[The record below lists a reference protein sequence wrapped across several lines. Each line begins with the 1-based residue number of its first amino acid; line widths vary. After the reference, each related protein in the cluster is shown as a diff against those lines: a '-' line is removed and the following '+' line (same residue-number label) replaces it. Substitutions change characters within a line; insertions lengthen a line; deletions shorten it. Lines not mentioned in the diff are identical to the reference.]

1 MNSLPAH
8 DYQHLLAI
16 LILVARIGDIGTTYI
31 LTPNLKLEANPMM
44 RKWRWPFAMLSLSLC
59 LVPYVSQAAAVM
71 LLVTSL
77 MLSMSN
83 SLRIWLVRAV
93 GEEEYHRFAVAAAG
107 KANFRETLFLVFLP
121 GAFMLLLTI
130 SMFLFYPDESQWG
143 YWIAG
148 GFLAYA
154 MILLIYMPAGFFR
167 YRREA
172 LQAQVLM
179 KERDC

>member
-1 MNSLPAH
+1 MSSLPAN

-31 LTPNLKLEANPMM
+31 LTPNMKLEANPMM
-44 RKWRWPFAMLSLSLC
+44 RKWRWPFALLSLLLC
-59 LVPYVSQAAAVM
+59 LMPYISQAAAVM

-83 SLRIWLVRAV
+83 SLRIWLVRSV
-93 GEEEYHRFAVAAAG
+93 GEVEYHRFAVAAAG
-107 KANFRETLFLVFLP
+107 KANSRESLFLVFLP
-121 GAFMLLLTI
+121 GAFMLLLSLT
-130 SMFLFYPDESQWG
+130 MFLFYHDESQWG

-154 MILLIYMPAGFFR
+154 MILLIYMPMGFTR

-172 LQAQVLM
+172 LQQQ
-179 KERDC
+179 DCSSGVS